1 MVYRTA
7 LLAGCVGVAGLLA
20 APAAA
25 QSADPKW
32 FVRGG
37 VTQLT
42 LADEIDLSVGG
53 VPVDN
58 PGISTKS
65 HYTPTIQMGRVIGEN
80 FAIALTAG
88 LPPHIKI
95 MGSKALAPFGTL
107 AETTYGPAT
116 LTAQYRPL
124 RQGTFQPYVGAGA
137 AYMIVF
143 STKDGA
149 FQDVEID
156 NDLSPALEAGAD
168 FMLTE
173 RFGIFVDAKKAFLR
187 TQARGTFGGNPVV
200 GNVRLDPWA
209 LSAGGTFR
217 F

>member
-7 LLAGCVGVAGLLA
+7 LLAGCVGVAGLFA
-20 APAAA
+20 VPAAA
-25 QSADPKW
+25 QSTDPKW

-42 LADEIDLSVGG
+42 LADEISLKVGG
-53 VPVDN
+53 VPVDD
-58 PGISTKS
+58 PGMSTKP
-65 HYTPTIQMGRVIGEN
+65 HYTPTIQIGRVIGEN
-80 FAIALTAG
+80 FAIAFTGG

-95 MGSKALAPFGTL
+95 MGSKSLAPFGTL

-116 LTAQYRPL
+116 LTGQYRPL

-156 NDLSPALEAGAD
+156 NDLAPALEAGAD
-168 FMLTE
+168 FMLTD
-173 RFGIFVDAKKAFLR
+173 RFGVFVDAKKAFLR
-187 TQARGTFGGNPVV
+187 TEARGTFGGNPVV
-200 GNVRLDPWA
+200 GQVRLDPWA
-209 LSAGGTFR
+209 LSAGATFR